1 MNRRAWVVLLLGALV
16 FAALVAAQ
24 EARIVHVPA
33 DYATIA
39 EALSTVPDGATI
51 EVAPG
56 EYAESLRIER
66 PVILRGGVG
75 DVVISGNDDEAVVT
89 IVDTSHVTVR
99 GLTLVGGENGILV
112 LRSRDV
118 VIRNNVAQASRLV
131 GIKVRMGSA
140 DIIGNTITGIQPPY
154 GQGSHITNSMNWP
167 TSTIRGN
174 VISDNAMSGITTN
187 MAMVRITDNTVTG
200 NGQRGIAVTEMSE
213 AVVAQNTVDG
223 NAENGITVFDQSQA
237 IVCNNTVT
245 GSQLPQITGEGRYGN
260 GITVDFYSQ
269 AELHN
274 NVIVDN
280 ANHAVSVLHS
290 SQADVSDN
298 IVRGN
303 GSNGLWADQ
312 SSASLRNVDL
322 PQSCE

>member
-1 MNRRAWVVLLLGALV
+1 MNPRDWVVLLLGALV
-16 FAALVAAQ
+16 YAAPVAAQ
-24 EARIVHVPA
+24 DARIVHVPA

-39 EALSTVPDGATI
+39 EALSAVPDGATI
-51 EVAPG
+51 EVEPG

-66 PVILRGGVG
+66 PVILRGGTGEVIINGTG
-75 DVVISGNDDEAVVT
+75 DRPVVEIT
-89 IVDTSHVTVR
+89 RTVDVTVR
-99 GLTLVGGENGILV
+99 GLTLRGGQYGILV
-112 LRSRDV
+112 TRSQGV
-118 VIRNNVAQASRLV
+118 MIRNNTIQDNRLV
-131 GIKVRMGSA
+131 GVKVRMGSA
-140 DIIGNTITGIQPPY
+140 DIIGNTVSDTLPPY
-154 GQGSHITNSMNWP
+154 GQGIHITNTMNWP

-213 AVVAQNTVDG
+213 AVVAENTVDG
-223 NAENGITVFDQSQA
+223 NAENGIMVFDQSWA
-237 IVCNNTVT
+237 IVCNNTII

-260 GITVDFYSQ
+260 GITVDFHSQ

-280 ANHAVSVLHS
+280 ANHAVSVLGS
-290 SQADVSDN
+290 SQVDVSDN

-322 PQSCE
+322 PQSCQ